1 MEPLNIVTRAQINRW
16 ILVRKERKG
25 GLNFSTTSRC
35 KMENVREIFFDEEKE
50 YFGCL

>member
-1 MEPLNIVTRAQINRW
+1 MDSCTEKKKRGIEFFYHVSIA
-16 ILVRKERKG
+16 
-25 GLNFSTTSRC
+25 SRC